1 MKFRLAIFDFDGT
14 LANTQAFF
22 AGIFNEIAQR
32 HRLRQI
38 DPADYQALR
47 HLNVRQMMQHIGLSR
62 WKLPWVTR
70 SFLKAMYLRANEI
83 ELFPGIEDLLQSLHR
98 ESVSLSI
105 VSSNSE
111 RNIRRILGEGNCQ
124 LFSQFQ
130 CGVSIFGKARRIRSV
145 VRRSRLSSEKAI
157 YIGDQTTDAEAAK
170 GSNVA
175 FGAVSWGFESAETLA
190 RAQPD
195 VLFESVESL
204 KQFLLGE
211 GSIN

>member
-22 AGIFNEIAQR
+22 AENFNEIAQR
-32 HRLRQI
+32 NRLRQI
-38 DPADYQALR
+38 DPADYEALR

-70 SFLKAMYLRANEI
+70 SFLRAMYSRADEI
-83 ELFPGIEDLLQSLHR
+83 ALFPGVEDLLQSLQR
-98 ESVSLSI
+98 ESVSLAI

-111 RNIRRILGEGNCQ
+111 RNIRRILGEDLCR

-130 CGVSIFGKARRIRSV
+130 SGVSIFGKARRIRSV
-145 VRRSRLSSEKAI
+145 VRRSRLSSEQAI
-157 YIGDQTTDAEAAK
+157 YIGDQTTDTEAAK
-170 GSNVA
+170 SSHVA
-175 FGAVSWGFESAETLA
+175 FGAVSWGFESAETLMKSH
-190 RAQPD
+190 PD

-211 GSIN
+211 GAP

>member
-1 MKFRLAIFDFDGT
+1 MKYRLAIFDFDGT

-32 HRLRQI
+32 HRLSQI
-38 DPADYQALR
+38 DPADYEALR
-47 HLNVRQMMQHIGLSR
+47 HLNVRQMMRHIGLSR

-70 SFLKAMYLRANEI
+70 SFLKAMQLRADEI
-83 ELFPGIEDLLQSLHR
+83 ALFPGVEDLLQTLHR
-98 ESVSLSI
+98 ESVELAI

-130 CGVSIFGKARRIRSV
+130 CGVSIFGKARRIRKV
-145 VRRSRLSSEKAI
+145 VRRCRVAQDQAI

-170 GSNVA
+170 SSRVA
-175 FGAVSWGFESAETLA
+175 FGAVSWGFETAETLSKT
-190 RAQPD
+190 QPD
-195 VLFESVESL
+195 ELFESVDSL
-204 KQFLLGE
+204 KHFLLCDVPLD
-211 GSIN
+211 

>member
-1 MKFRLAIFDFDGT
+1 MKYRLAIFDFDGT
-14 LANTQAFF
+14 LANTQVFF
-22 AGIFNEIAQR
+22 AGIFNEIALR

-38 DPADYQALR
+38 DPAEVESLR

-70 SFLKAMYLRANEI
+70 SFLKAMHLKADEI
-83 ELFPGIEDLLQSLHR
+83 ALFPGVEDLLQSLHR
-98 ESVSLSI
+98 ESISLAI

-111 RNIRRILGEGNCQ
+111 KNIRRILGDGSSH

-130 CGVSIFGKARRIRSV
+130 CGVSIFGKARRIRKV
-145 VRRSRLSSEKAI
+145 VRSFCSSQDQAI

-170 GSNVA
+170 SCNVA
-175 FGAVSWGFESAETLA
+175 FGAVSWGFETAETLSKSE
-190 RAQPD
+190 PD
-195 VLFESVESL
+195 VLFDSVESL

-211 GSIN
+211 GLLN